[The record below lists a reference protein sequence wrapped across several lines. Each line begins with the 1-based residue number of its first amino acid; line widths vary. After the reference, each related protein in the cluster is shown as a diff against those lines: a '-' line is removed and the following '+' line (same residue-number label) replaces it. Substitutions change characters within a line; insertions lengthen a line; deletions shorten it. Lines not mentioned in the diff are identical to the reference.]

1 MKMKIL
7 QGDATTPFLKQLQSS
22 LKPGSAASLK
32 LRKGIAGRLEQCTRD
47 HIFVASKTR
56 HKTASRLSAK
66 PTGYL
71 EKTAGTVESQVTGNH
86 DGLIQLSV
94 YGDIYARVDGP
105 VSVSPKN
112 KKWLAIPATAESYGK
127 RPREIA
133 GLRFQRMKE
142 GKLAAL
148 VRDTDEKD
156 ADGRTKSEVIFWL
169 KKGVTLPQDRGLLPS
184 EGQYLEAMEK
194 AADDFM
200 TKLAQQEASKGFGS
214 GGRNSPA

>member
-7 QGDATTPFLKQLQSS
+7 QGDATTPFLKELQAS

-32 LRKGIAGRLEQCTRD
+32 LRKGIAGRLEQTTRS
-47 HIFVASKTR
+47 HITKAALTR
-56 HKTASRLSAK
+56 HKTATRLSAK

-71 EKTAGTVESQVTGNH
+71 AKKEGTVESQVTGNA
-86 DGLIQLSV
+86 DGLIIVSV
-94 YGDIYARVDGP
+94 YGEIFARVDGP
-105 VSVSPKN
+105 VSVKPRT

-127 RPREIA
+127 RPREID
-133 GLRFQRMKE
+133 GLRFVLMKK

-148 VRDTDEKD
+148 VRVETEKD
-156 ADGRTKSEVIFWL
+156 ADGKPKSEVVFWL

-200 TKLAQQEASKGFGS
+200 AALAAQESRKSFGS